1 MLEYSNIRDWKV
13 SMYSVQEI
21 DVTELKSMQE
31 AGKRF
36 RLLDVR
42 NIAEIQRGCI
52 TGCEPVPLNILQ
64 AKLSELSNDDIY
76 ILYCHSGARSAQ
88 ATSYMV
94 TQGYAETYNL
104 RGGIL
109 AWAQQGF
116 AIATLD

>member
-1 MLEYSNIRDWKV
+1 
-13 SMYSVQEI
+13 MYSINEI
-21 DVTELKSMQE
+21 DVNELKSMQE
-31 AGKRF
+31 QGLNF

-52 TGCEPVPLNILQ
+52 KGCEPVPLNILQ
-64 AKLSELSNDDIY
+64 AKLPELSNDETY

-88 ATSYMV
+88 ATSFMIS
-94 TQGYAETYNL
+94 QGYGETYNL

-116 AIATLD
+116 DIASLG